1 MAMCL
6 ETQQPFV
13 IDNTNPT
20 RDERAKYID
29 AAKSANFS
37 VVGYYFRSKTDECM
51 ARNQQRSEPVPD
63 IGILST
69 ARKLELPAFG
79 EGFDTL
85 KYVRLTQAGFVVEE
99 WNHEI

>member
-1 MAMCL
+1 M
-6 ETQQPFV
+6 
-13 IDNTNPT
+13 
-20 RDERAKYID
+20 
-29 AAKSANFS
+29 
-37 VVGYYFRSKTDECM
+37 
-51 ARNQQRSEPVPD
+51 PD

-69 ARKLELPAFG
+69 AKKLELPTFE